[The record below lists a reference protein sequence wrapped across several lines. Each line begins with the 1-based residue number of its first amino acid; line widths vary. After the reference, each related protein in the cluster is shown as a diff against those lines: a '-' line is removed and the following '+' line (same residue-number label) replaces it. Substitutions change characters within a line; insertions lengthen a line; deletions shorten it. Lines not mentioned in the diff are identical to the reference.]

1 MQRRFS
7 EDSELEENDTAPAC
21 TTRAR
26 TLSSLPLPKGYTDLH
41 ICSQF
46 DNLTPGKP
54 KGCSSLPRTTRK
66 DTSTWGP
73 GERRPN
79 RPVDTLTNVTV
90 FVELAQTPH
99 PIRTNYLLE
108 KEAKMKEPLF
118 VVCLLA
124 GLALNSSVHSSERTV
139 ACLKLCKC
147 VIRPWF
153 SPSSLYMEAPTV
165 DCNDL
170 GLLTL
175 PENLPL
181 DTQVLLSQSNN
192 IAKIDKPLNDLVN
205 LTEVDLSQNNISTLS
220 DIYVGHLP
228 RLVSLHLEEN
238 WISNL
243 HDNCFA
249 HLPNLQELYINH
261 NLLSLIS
268 PGAFQ
273 GLSNLIR
280 LHLNSN
286 QLRVIRPDWFHALSQ
301 LEILMIGENPVVQI
315 EDMNFQPLSNL
326 RSLVLARM
334 NLTEIP
340 DNALVGLNKLESIS
354 FYDNR
359 FAKVPQVA
367 LRKVRSLKFLD
378 LNKNPIERIRRG
390 DFVDM
395 IHMKELGI
403 NSMPELVSI
412 DGFAVT
418 NLPELTKIEAT
429 NNPRLSYIHPNA
441 FYKLPRLETL
451 MLNSNALSALH
462 HVTVESLPG
471 LREVS
476 LHSNPIYCD
485 CVVRWINMNK
495 TKIRFMEPEALL
507 CTGPPEF
514 EGRHVRHVHF
524 REMMDTCLP
533 VISPESLPERVSVA
547 SGRSVSFHCRAFAE
561 PDPEIYWVTPSGEKI
576 LPRMAS
582 SKFFMHPEGTFD
594 IYDISENEAGQ
605 YTCVVHNLIGADM
618 RSVSVVVD
626 GHYPEPFKT
635 SLHVHIDVIQSHSLK
650 ISWAPPKSSFVS
662 NIMWSTTSASTHPSL
677 RFKARVP
684 SDVKVFNLTHLHPVT
699 QYEVCVEI
707 TDLQQGRLKDCVNI
721 STTEQ
726 AAPMD
731 KSDKGGVVMVNA
743 IGLLLLVVAVT
754 SSLMYMS
761 VRSDH
766 MYRMLSNQPPTETA
780 QGPDSCSSPSLTR
793 LCSLCDSGERSAGE
807 KS

>member
-1 MQRRFS
+1 
-7 EDSELEENDTAPAC
+7 
-21 TTRAR
+21 
-26 TLSSLPLPKGYTDLH
+26 
-41 ICSQF
+41 
-46 DNLTPGKP
+46 
-54 KGCSSLPRTTRK
+54 
-66 DTSTWGP
+66 
-73 GERRPN
+73 
-79 RPVDTLTNVTV
+79 
-90 FVELAQTPH
+90 
-99 PIRTNYLLE
+99 
-108 KEAKMKEPLF
+108 MKQPLF

-124 GLALNSSVHSSERTV
+124 GLALNGSVHSTERTV
-139 ACLKLCKC
+139 TCPKLCKC
-147 VIRPWF
+147 GIRPWF

-170 GLLTL
+170 GLLSLPETL
-175 PENLPL
+175 PS
-181 DTQVLLSQSNN
+181 DTQVLLLQSNS
-192 IAKIDKPLNDLVN
+192 ISKIDKPLNYLVN
-205 LTEVDLSQNNISTLS
+205 LTEIDLSQNNITNLS
-220 DIYVGHLP
+220 DIYVCHLP
-228 RLVSLHLEEN
+228 QLVSLHLEEN

-249 HLPNLQELYINH
+249 HLPNVQELYVNH

-273 GLSNLIR
+273 GLSNLLR

-286 QLRVIRPDWFHALSQ
+286 QLKVIRQEWFHALSQ
-301 LEILMIGENPVVQI
+301 LEILMIGENPIAQI
-315 EDMNFQPLSNL
+315 QDMNFQPLINL

-354 FYDNR
+354 FYDNK

-367 LRKVRSLKFLD
+367 LRKVQSLKFLD
-378 LNKNPIERIRRG
+378 LNKNPIETIRRG

-462 HVTVESLPG
+462 HVTVESLPS

-533 VISPESLPERVSVA
+533 VISPESLPEHISVA

-561 PDPEIYWVTPSGEKI
+561 PEPEIYWMTPSGEKI

-582 SKFFMHPEGTFD
+582 SKYFMHPEGTFD

-605 YTCVVHNLIGADM
+605 YTCVAHNLIGADM
-618 RSVSVVVD
+618 RSVSMVVN
-626 GHYPEPFKT
+626 GYYPEPSNT
-635 SLHVHIDVIQSHSLK
+635 SLHVQIDVIQPHSLK
-650 ISWAPPKSSFVS
+650 ISWVPPKSSFVS
-662 NIMWSTTSASTHPSL
+662 NIMWSTTSVSNHHSL
-677 RFKARVP
+677 RFTARVP
-684 SDVKVFNLTHLHPVT
+684 SDVKVYNLTHLHPLT
-699 QYEVCVEI
+699 EYECKCDTKASI
-707 TDLQQGRLKDCVNI
+707 QSRLGCLKRAVPSSRIKAQNI
-721 STTEQ
+721 KGYS
-726 AAPMD
+726 
-731 KSDKGGVVMVNA
+731 SDA
-743 IGLLLLVVAVT
+743 
-754 SSLMYMS
+754 
-761 VRSDH
+761 
-766 MYRMLSNQPPTETA
+766 
-780 QGPDSCSSPSLTR
+780 
-793 LCSLCDSGERSAGE
+793 
-807 KS
+807 

>member
-1 MQRRFS
+1 
-7 EDSELEENDTAPAC
+7 
-21 TTRAR
+21 
-26 TLSSLPLPKGYTDLH
+26 
-41 ICSQF
+41 
-46 DNLTPGKP
+46 
-54 KGCSSLPRTTRK
+54 
-66 DTSTWGP
+66 
-73 GERRPN
+73 
-79 RPVDTLTNVTV
+79 
-90 FVELAQTPH
+90 
-99 PIRTNYLLE
+99 
-108 KEAKMKEPLF
+108 MKETLL

-124 GLALNSSVHSSERTV
+124 GLTWNGSVQSSERTL

-147 VIRPWF
+147 GIRPWF

-170 GLLTL
+170 GLLSL
-175 PENLPL
+175 PEKLPL
-181 DTQVLLSQSNN
+181 DTQVLLLQSNN
-192 IAKIDKPLNDLVN
+192 IAKIEKTLDYLVN
-205 LTEVDLSQNNISTLS
+205 LTEVDVSQNNVTRLS
-220 DIYVGHLP
+220 DLNVGHLP
-228 RLVSLHLEEN
+228 QLLSLHMEEN
-238 WISNL
+238 RISNL
-243 HDNCFA
+243 HDNSFS
-249 HLPNLQELYINH
+249 HLPNLQELYVNH

-268 PGAFQ
+268 DGAFQ
-273 GLSNLIR
+273 GLGNLLR

-286 QLRVIRPDWFHALSQ
+286 QLRVIRPEWFNALNQ
-301 LEILMIGENPVVQI
+301 LEILMIGENPIAQI
-315 EDMNFQPLSNL
+315 QDMNFKPLSNL
-326 RSLVLARM
+326 LSLVLARM

-340 DNALVGLNKLESIS
+340 DNALVGLNNLESIS
-354 FYDNR
+354 FYDNK
-359 FAKVPQVA
+359 FAKVPQSA
-367 LRKVRSLKFLD
+367 LRKVQSLKFLD

-462 HVTVESLPG
+462 RVTVESLPS

-533 VISPESLPERVSVA
+533 VIAPESLPDRVSVA

-576 LPRMAS
+576 LPRMAT
-582 SKFFMHPEGTFD
+582 SKYFMHPEGTFD

-605 YTCVVHNLIGADM
+605 YTCVVHNLIGADT
-618 RSVSVVVD
+618 RSVSVVVN
-626 GHYPEPFKT
+626 GFYPEPSNG
-635 SLHVHIDVIQSHSLK
+635 SLHVQIVAVRPNSVK
-650 ISWAPPKSSFVS
+650 ISWIPPKSSFVS
-662 NIMWSTTSASTHPSL
+662 NIMWSTTTVSNHPSL
-677 RFKARVP
+677 RFTARVP
-684 SDVKVFNLTHLHPVT
+684 SDVRVFNLTHLHPMM

-707 TDLQQGRLKDCVNI
+707 TDLQKGHLKTCVNV
-721 STTEQ
+721 STTEE
-726 AAPMD
+726 AVAEA
-731 KSDKGGVVMVNA
+731 KSDRSGVVVINS
-743 IGLLLLVVAVT
+743 IGLLLVVSAVT
-754 SSLMYMS
+754 CSLIYMS
-761 VRSDH
+761 LRRDSIYTKLSD
-766 MYRMLSNQPPTETA
+766 QPATETP
-780 QGPDSCSSPSLTR
+780 QGPNACPSPALTQR
-793 LCSLCDSGERSAGE
+793 CRPEMNATAVDLTNTTN
-807 KS
+807 

>member
-1 MQRRFS
+1 
-7 EDSELEENDTAPAC
+7 
-21 TTRAR
+21 
-26 TLSSLPLPKGYTDLH
+26 
-41 ICSQF
+41 
-46 DNLTPGKP
+46 
-54 KGCSSLPRTTRK
+54 
-66 DTSTWGP
+66 
-73 GERRPN
+73 
-79 RPVDTLTNVTV
+79 
-90 FVELAQTPH
+90 
-99 PIRTNYLLE
+99 
-108 KEAKMKEPLF
+108 MKEVFF

-124 GLALNSSVHSSERTV
+124 GLALNSSVHSAKWTV

-147 VIRPWF
+147 GIRPWF

-175 PENLPL
+175 PEKLPL
-181 DTQVLLSQSNN
+181 DTQVLLAQSNN
-192 IAKIDKPLNDLVN
+192 IARIDEPLNYLVN

-220 DIYVGHLP
+220 DVYTGRLP
-228 RLVSLHLEEN
+228 QLMSLHLEEN
-238 WISNL
+238 RILQL
-243 HDNCFA
+243 HDNCFM

-261 NLLSLIS
+261 NQLSLIS

-273 GLSNLIR
+273 GLSSLLR

-286 QLRVIRPDWFHALSQ
+286 QLRVIRQEWFHPLGQ
-301 LEILMIGENPVVQI
+301 LEILMIGENPIAQI
-315 EDMNFQPLSNL
+315 QDRNFQPLSNL

-334 NLTEIP
+334 NLIEIP
-340 DNALVGLNKLESIS
+340 DDALVGLDKLESIS
-354 FYDNR
+354 LYDNK
-359 FAKVPQVA
+359 FAKVPQVT
-367 LRKVRSLKFLD
+367 LRKVQSLKFLD

-418 NLPELTKIEAT
+418 NMPELTKIEAT

-462 HVTVESLPG
+462 HVTVESLPS

-533 VISPESLPERVSVA
+533 VISPESLPAHVTVA
-547 SGRSVSFHCRAFAE
+547 SGHSVSFHCRAFAE
-561 PDPEIYWVTPSGEKI
+561 PDPDIYWVTPSGEKI

-582 SKFFMHPEGTFD
+582 SKYFMHPEGTFD
-594 IYDISENEAGQ
+594 IYDISEEEAGQ

-618 RSVSVVVD
+618 RSVRVVVN
-626 GHYPEPFKT
+626 GYYPEPSNA
-635 SLHVHIDVIQSHSLK
+635 SLHVQIDVVRPNSVK
-650 ISWAPPKSSFVS
+650 ISWVPLKGSFVS
-662 NIMWSTTSASTHPSL
+662 NIMWSATSVSTHPPV
-677 RFKARVP
+677 RFTARMP
-684 SDVKVFNLTHLHPVT
+684 SDVKMFNVTHLHPLT
-699 QYEVCVEI
+699 QYEVCVEM
-707 TDLQQGRLKDCVNI
+707 TDLQSGHLQNCINV

-726 AAPMD
+726 D
-731 KSDKGGVVMVNA
+731 
-743 IGLLLLVVAVT
+743 I
-754 SSLMYMS
+754 
-761 VRSDH
+761 
-766 MYRMLSNQPPTETA
+766 
-780 QGPDSCSSPSLTR
+780 
-793 LCSLCDSGERSAGE
+793 SAGE
-807 KS
+807 FDTNGVEMINAIALILIVSAIICLLIYKCVWSDYKYRKLSDQPLTEPLHGPKACQTPSVIQLCRSEVNTTAIDLNSTN

>member
-1 MQRRFS
+1 
-7 EDSELEENDTAPAC
+7 
-21 TTRAR
+21 
-26 TLSSLPLPKGYTDLH
+26 
-41 ICSQF
+41 
-46 DNLTPGKP
+46 
-54 KGCSSLPRTTRK
+54 
-66 DTSTWGP
+66 
-73 GERRPN
+73 
-79 RPVDTLTNVTV
+79 
-90 FVELAQTPH
+90 
-99 PIRTNYLLE
+99 
-108 KEAKMKEPLF
+108 MKETLL

-124 GLALNSSVHSSERTV
+124 GLAWNGSVHSSEGPG

-147 VIRPWF
+147 GIRPWF

-170 GLLTL
+170 GLLNL
-175 PENLPL
+175 PAKFPL
-181 DTQVLLSQSNN
+181 DTQVLLLQSNN
-192 IAKIDKPLNDLVN
+192 IGKIDKPLDYLVN
-205 LTEVDLSQNNISTLS
+205 LTEVDVSQNNVSRLR
-220 DIYVGHLP
+220 DLYVGHLP
-228 RLVSLHLEEN
+228 QLLSFHLEEN
-238 WISNL
+238 RISNL
-243 HDNCFA
+243 HDNSFS
-249 HLPNLQELYINH
+249 HLPNLQELYVNH
-261 NLLSLIS
+261 NLLSMIS

-273 GLSNLIR
+273 GLGNLLR

-286 QLRVIRPDWFHALSQ
+286 QLRVIRPEWFLALTQ
-301 LEILMIGENPVVQI
+301 LEILMMGENPIARIQ
-315 EDMNFQPLSNL
+315 DMNFRPLSNL
-326 RSLVLARM
+326 RSLVLARI

-340 DNALVGLNKLESIS
+340 DNALVGLHNLESIS

-359 FAKVPQVA
+359 FTKVPQVA
-367 LRKVRSLKFLD
+367 LRKVQSLKFLD

-462 HVTVESLPG
+462 HVTVESLPS

-561 PDPEIYWVTPSGEKI
+561 PDPEIYWMTPTGERI

-582 SKFFMHPEGTFD
+582 SKYFMHPEGTFD
-594 IYDISENEAGQ
+594 IYDISEDEAGQ

-618 RSVSVVVD
+618 RSVSVVVN
-626 GHYPEPFKT
+626 GYYPEPFNG
-635 SLHVHIDVIQSHSLK
+635 SLHVQIDVVRPNSVK
-650 ISWAPPKSSFVS
+650 ISWVPPKSSFVS
-662 NIMWSTTSASTHPSL
+662 NIMWSTTPASNHPSL
-677 RFKARVP
+677 RFTARVP
-684 SDVKVFNLTHLHPVT
+684 SDVKMFNLTHLHPTT

-707 TDLQQGRLKDCVNI
+707 TDLQQGHLKTCINV
-721 STTEQ
+721 STTEEVV
-726 AAPMD
+726 AVA
-731 KSDKGGVVMVNA
+731 KSDKSGVVMINA
-743 IGLLLLVVAVT
+743 IGLLLIVSAVT
-754 SSLMYMS
+754 CSLIYMS
-761 VRSDH
+761 LRSDH
-766 MYRMLSNQPPTETA
+766 LYTKLSNQLPTETP
-780 QGPDSCSSPSLTR
+780 QGPNTCPSQSLTQ
-793 LCSLCDSGERSAGE
+793 LCRPELNATAVDLNTTN
-807 KS
+807 

>member
-1 MQRRFS
+1 
-7 EDSELEENDTAPAC
+7 
-21 TTRAR
+21 
-26 TLSSLPLPKGYTDLH
+26 
-41 ICSQF
+41 
-46 DNLTPGKP
+46 
-54 KGCSSLPRTTRK
+54 
-66 DTSTWGP
+66 
-73 GERRPN
+73 
-79 RPVDTLTNVTV
+79 
-90 FVELAQTPH
+90 
-99 PIRTNYLLE
+99 
-108 KEAKMKEPLF
+108 MKEPLF

-124 GLALNSSVHSSERTV
+124 GLALNGSVHSSERTV
-139 ACLKLCKC
+139 ACPKLCKC
-147 VIRPWF
+147 GIRPWF

-170 GLLTL
+170 GLLSLPETL
-175 PENLPL
+175 PS
-181 DTQVLLSQSNN
+181 DTQVLLLQSNS
-192 IAKIDKPLNDLVN
+192 IAKIDKPLNYLVN
-205 LTEVDLSQNNISTLS
+205 LTEVDLSQNNITTLS

-228 RLVSLHLEEN
+228 QLVSLHLEEN

-249 HLPNLQELYINH
+249 HLPNLQELYVNH

-268 PGAFQ
+268 PGAFH
-273 GLSNLIR
+273 GLSNLLR

-286 QLRVIRPDWFHALSQ
+286 QLKEIRQEWFHALSQ
-301 LEILMIGENPVVQI
+301 LEILMIGENPIAQI
-315 EDMNFQPLSNL
+315 QDMNFQPLSNL

-354 FYDNR
+354 FYDNK
-359 FAKVPQVA
+359 FAIVPQVA
-367 LRKVRSLKFLD
+367 LRKVQSLKFLD

-462 HVTVESLPG
+462 HVTVESLPS

-514 EGRHVRHVHF
+514 EGHHVRHVHF

-533 VISPESLPERVSVA
+533 VISPESLPEHISVT

-561 PDPEIYWVTPSGEKI
+561 PEPEIYWVTPSGEKI

-582 SKFFMHPEGTFD
+582 SKYFMHPEGTFD
-594 IYDISENEAGQ
+594 IYDISEKEAGQ
-605 YTCVVHNLIGADM
+605 YTCVAHNLIGADM
-618 RSVSVVVD
+618 RSVSVAVN
-626 GHYPEPFKT
+626 GYYPEPSNT
-635 SLHVHIDVIQSHSLK
+635 SLHVQIDVIRPHSLK
-650 ISWAPPKSSFVS
+650 ISWVPPKSSFVS
-662 NIMWSTTSASTHPSL
+662 NIMWSTSSVSNRHSL
-677 RFKARVP
+677 RFTARVP
-684 SDVKVFNLTHLHPVT
+684 SDVKVFNLTHLHPLT

-707 TDLQQGRLKDCVNI
+707 TDLQKGHLKNCINV

-726 AAPMD
+726 AVSGC
-731 KSDKGGVVMVNA
+731 KSDKSGAVMVNA
-743 IGLLLLVVAVT
+743 IGLLLIVSAVT
-754 SSLMYMS
+754 CSLIYMS
-761 VRSDH
+761 VKSDH
-766 MYRMLSNQPPTETA
+766 MYRKLSDQPPIETPH
-780 QGPDSCSSPSLTR
+780 GPNSCPSPSLTQ
-793 LCSLCDSGERSAGE
+793 LCRSEVNATAIDLNTTN
-807 KS
+807 